1 MHNVWLTRAPR
12 EQRRWRVCL
21 QSAFA
26 PDVPDASRPTGSHAV
41 ASDSSTAA
49 KLFDVS
55 ACCRVRACAWLAR
68 RARVVRACR
77 ACSAR
82 ACSCARRRAER
93 RRAGKESG
101 DIGTPTSL
109 VARMRGDA
117 RARARREQRAWRA
130 RREQRAR
137 VQGGR
142 VGARARQ
149 RRGRSREEFP
159 VRTFVLSSS
168 RSQISVTLSSVDS
181 ELFQNIH
188 NFKIRSRVSAPRPTA
203 PSVACAW
210 LRVHAVSLPPFP
222 TLVLAL

>member
-1 MHNVWLTRAPR
+1 MGSQFLGAQTHPLVSMCFSLVVVISLALLISLI
-12 EQRRWRVCL
+12 VVFIMLISLLSCL
-21 QSAFA
+21 QE
-26 PDVPDASRPTGSHAV
+26 RTTGA
-41 ASDSSTAA
+41 
-49 KLFDVS
+49 
-55 ACCRVRACAWLAR
+55 
-68 RARVVRACR
+68 
-77 ACSAR
+77 
-82 ACSCARRRAER
+82 
-93 RRAGKESG
+93 
-101 DIGTPTSL
+101 SL

-117 RARARREQRAWRA
+117 RARA

-188 NFKIRSRVSAPRPTA
+188 NFDIRSRVSAPRPTA

-222 TLVLAL
+222 SLVLAL

>member
-1 MHNVWLTRAPR
+1 MASACALRLRARWLSSGPADSQP
-12 EQRRWRVCL
+12 
-21 QSAFA
+21 
-26 PDVPDASRPTGSHAV
+26 V
-41 ASDSSTAA
+41 AS
-49 KLFDVS
+49 
-55 ACCRVRACAWLAR
+55 
-68 RARVVRACR
+68 
-77 ACSAR
+77 
-82 ACSCARRRAER
+82 E
-93 RRAGKESG
+93 ESG

-117 RARARREQRAWRA
+117 RARVRREQRARRA

-188 NFKIRSRVSAPRPTA
+188 ISK
-203 PSVACAW
+203 
-210 LRVHAVSLPPFP
+210 
-222 TLVLAL
+222 

>member
-1 MHNVWLTRAPR
+1 MRAHAPWHVRAAGASGHALARVFRRVLGLLHRVVRLRLDHCHHVSAYEDNVGGGWHAQRVDDACASRAA
-12 EQRRWRVCL
+12 QVASAL

-26 PDVPDASRPTGSHAV
+26 PDVSAAS
-41 ASDSSTAA
+41 
-49 KLFDVS
+49 
-55 ACCRVRACAWLAR
+55 
-68 RARVVRACR
+68 
-77 ACSAR
+77 
-82 ACSCARRRAER
+82 
-93 RRAGKESG
+93 
-101 DIGTPTSL
+101 
-109 VARMRGDA
+109 
-117 RARARREQRAWRA
+117 REQRAWRA

-188 NFKIRSRVSAPRPTA
+188 NIDIRSRDTCFLQGGP
-203 PSVACAW
+203 
-210 LRVHAVSLPPFP
+210 LPPSRVRGCAC
-222 TLVLAL
+222 TQ